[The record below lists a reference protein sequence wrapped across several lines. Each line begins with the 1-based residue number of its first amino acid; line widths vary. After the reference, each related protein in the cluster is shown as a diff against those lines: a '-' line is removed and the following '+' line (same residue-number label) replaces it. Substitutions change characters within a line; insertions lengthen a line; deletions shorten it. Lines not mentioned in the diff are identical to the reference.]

1 MFELVLHVPEESV
14 ESVSDA
20 LESLDA
26 LSVSVEDA
34 DAQTPEEQA
43 MFGEPGMPAPKAGW
57 QRSTMTAL
65 FQLEPQAQEAARL
78 LVVQDFFEGSSVVGV
93 KPVPDQDWVRLTQSQ
108 FDPVDIT
115 PTFWI
120 VPTWH
125 EPPDEAERVLRLDPD
140 RKSVV

>member
-43 MFGEPGMPAPKAGW
+43 MFG
-57 QRSTMTAL
+57 
-65 FQLEPQAQEAARL
+65 
-78 LVVQDFFEGSSVVGV
+78 
-93 KPVPDQDWVRLTQSQ
+93 
-108 FDPVDIT
+108 
-115 PTFWI
+115 
-120 VPTWH
+120 
-125 EPPDEAERVLRLDPD
+125 
-140 RKSVV
+140 